1 MAVWSTTVSKE
12 SKNEKLTKQK
22 KNKEL
27 VSREQTEELF
37 LDRRDSSSSKM
48 EEKDGGSRY
57 VHVRAGYRCV
67 LNFSVLNFCEF
78 LTDQF

>member
-1 MAVWSTTVSKE
+1 VSK
-12 SKNEKLTKQK
+12 
-22 KNKEL
+22 
-27 VSREQTEELF
+27 EQTEELF

-57 VHVRAGYRCV
+57 VHVCAEYRDV

-78 LTDQF
+78 LTD